1 MSEGESEDTSL
12 PKGAWGRGRRERE
25 RGRERGRERER
36 EREGAGAR
44 ADEDVG
50 PYTEKAMAS
59 VAAPNIRTDT
69 RASRQHGT

>member
-1 MSEGESEDTSL
+1 MCVKKHRNQKRGL
-12 PKGAWGRGRRERE
+12 AW
-25 RGRERGRERER
+25 RGREGERER
-36 EREGAGAR
+36 ERKRERAGAR

>member
-12 PKGAWGRGRRERE
+12 PKGGLGEGE
-25 RGRERGRERER
+25 ERERER
-36 EREGAGAR
+36 ERERAGAR

>member
-1 MSEGESEDTSL
+1 MEG
-12 PKGAWGRGRRERE
+12 GG
-25 RGRERGRERER
+25 GRERER
-36 EREGAGAR
+36 ERAGAR

>member
-1 MSEGESEDTSL
+1 MRVKKHRNQKGLAWRGGEGE
-12 PKGAWGRGRRERE
+12 
-25 RGRERGRERER
+25 RERER
-36 EREGAGAR
+36 ERAGAR

-59 VAAPNIRTDT
+59 VAAPNTRTDT

>member
-1 MSEGESEDTSL
+1 MSEGESEDTSQ
-12 PKGAWGRGRRERE
+12 PKGLGEGERRERE
-25 RGRERGRERER
+25 REIERER
-36 EREGAGAR
+36 AGAR
-44 ADEDVG
+44 TDEDVG

>member
-12 PKGAWGRGRRERE
+12 PKGAWGRGRRE
-25 RGRERGRERER
+25 RERGRERER